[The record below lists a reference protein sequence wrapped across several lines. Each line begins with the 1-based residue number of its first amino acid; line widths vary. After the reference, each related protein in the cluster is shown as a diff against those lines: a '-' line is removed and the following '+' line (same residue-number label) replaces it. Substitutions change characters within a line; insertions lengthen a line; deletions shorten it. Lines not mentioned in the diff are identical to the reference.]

1 MEPVFF
7 KAPAFDEVANYPL
20 RCREAFLEQTARL
33 SMASPGLRAYFVLP
47 KINQI
52 LDDYLLWCEIY
63 DTEQ

>member
-7 KAPAFDEVANYPL
+7 KAPEFDEVANYPL

-33 SMASPGLRAYFVLP
+33 SMASPSLRAYFVLP

-52 LDDYLLWCEIY
+52 LDDYNTWLAVY
-63 DTEQ
+63 GD